1 MNLLKRISGIAL
13 LSLLLFACG
22 ESGTSSDGDKLFKNE
37 QFEEAVAAYDKKLKN
52 RPKNVKALYGRGRA
66 YEELGELK
74 KAEESFKKAL
84 EQDTKNTQILLSLS
98 NLHHKQKNYE
108 LSLMY
113 ADNAVEV
120 SGAPPMAYFMKARA
134 MHQLGNVDEARRE
147 YNAAIKMSPNY
158 GQAYYYRGMLN
169 QATDDNKQACED
181 FRKAAEN
188 NYEQAQEALNNYCN

>member
-1 MNLLKRISGIAL
+1 MSIWFFS
-13 LSLLLFACG
+13 CG
-22 ESGTSSDGDKLFKNE
+22 ESGSSSDGDTLFKNQ
-37 QFEEAVAAYDKKLKN
+37 QFEEAVAAYDKQLKN

-66 YEELGELK
+66 FEELGDYE

-84 EQDTKNTQILLSLS
+84 ENDTKNTQILLSLS
-98 NLHHKQKNYE
+98 NLYHKRKNYE

-169 QATDDNKQACED
+169 QATENPKQACDD

-188 NYEQAQEALNNYCN
+188 NYEQAQEALSNYCN